1 MSQNNKESI
10 NTFDNIQLPQEN
22 FTNNNIKLYNNIL
35 TGNREKMTFA
45 QLKTNDI
52 ATSGKSSISL
62 SSLLLKGKEFLS
74 AKRECFH

>member
-62 SSLLLKGKEFLS
+62 LSLLLKGKEFLS